1 MLLQLTNYSQTECY
15 SNAAL
20 AVILGN
26 PLLSS
31 YLSNVNTNSELIT
44 EVRALAL
51 ASPNTI
57 QSGRSVR
64 SALVRAVPG
73 AAQFANYTREEDS
86 HEFLTWLLDG
96 IERQLPGNLRT
107 NLVSM
112 FRLSFFT
119 FKINL
124 SLLFLS

>member
-1 MLLQLTNYSQTECY
+1 MAFSDYIQSGLSMGQHLLQLTNSSQTECY
-15 SNAAL
+15 SNTVL

-31 YLSNVNTNSELIT
+31 FLSNVNTNSELLT
-44 EVRALAL
+44 AVSELARAN
-51 ASPNTI
+51 PNQT

-86 HEFLTWLLDG
+86 HEFLTWLLEG

-107 NLVSM
+107 NFVSL
-112 FRLSFFT
+112 FR
-119 FKINL
+119 
-124 SLLFLS
+124 

>member
-1 MLLQLTNYSQTECY
+1 MAFSDYIQSGLPMGQHLLQLTNSSQTECY
-15 SNAAL
+15 SNTVL

-31 YLSNVNTNSELIT
+31 FLSNVNTNSELLT
-44 EVRALAL
+44 AVSELARAT
-51 ASPNTI
+51 PNQT

-86 HEFLTWLLDG
+86 HEFLTWLLEG

-107 NLVSM
+107 NFVSL
-112 FRLSFFT
+112 FR
-119 FKINL
+119 
-124 SLLFLS
+124 

>member
-1 MLLQLTNYSQTECY
+1 MAFSDYIQSGLPMGQHLLQLTNSNQTECY
-15 SNAAL
+15 SNTVL

-31 YLSNVNTNSELIT
+31 FLSNVNTNSELLT
-44 EVRALAL
+44 AVSELARAN
-51 ASPNTI
+51 PNQT

-73 AAQFANYTREEDS
+73 AAARFANYTREEDS

-107 NLVSM
+107 NFVSL
-112 FRLSFFT
+112 FR
-119 FKINL
+119 
-124 SLLFLS
+124 